1 MEIAITV
8 LLLVSGGMIYN
19 YAYRKKIYREID
31 RLEAWKIAIM
41 NRPITDELSKVK
53 QLNMTGETE
62 QLFERWRQLWDDIV
76 ATRLPA
82 VEEKL
87 FDVEEFLDKYR
98 YTKAK
103 GVLRD
108 IEQMLRKT
116 EEDIQTILHEL
127 DELVGSEE
135 QNRTEI
141 EQLKTV
147 YRDAKKTLL
156 AYRHTFG
163 SAEEKLTEKLESI
176 HHEFQRFEEL
186 TNAGNYLAAREVVL
200 FLKKEL
206 NGFSQMLQDIP
217 EMLTECQST
226 IPAQLAELLDGYKE
240 MEEAGYILG
249 HLQIEREM
257 AEKQEKLRQSVEM
270 IRHLR
275 VEEAKQAIEEIK
287 EEVDALYDLLEKE
300 VMAHRYVKTEID
312 QIEEQLYRLSEEAKQ
327 TSVETSFVQQ
337 SYRLSAQDLEK
348 YRSIEKQIQQL
359 VKRFSLVQA
368 RVMEE
373 QTAHSIIKEELEQ
386 LLVQMQMMK
395 EEHEQFRE
403 MLQTLRKNE
412 LAAREKLHDMRR
424 KLSEAIRS
432 VKKKP
437 VARPAGSV

>member
-147 YRDAKKTLL
+147 YRDAKKNV
-156 AYRHTFG
+156 A
-163 SAEEKLTEKLESI
+163 
-176 HHEFQRFEEL
+176 
-186 TNAGNYLAAREVVL
+186 
-200 FLKKEL
+200 
-206 NGFSQMLQDIP
+206 
-217 EMLTECQST
+217 
-226 IPAQLAELLDGYKE
+226 
-240 MEEAGYILG
+240 
-249 HLQIEREM
+249 
-257 AEKQEKLRQSVEM
+257 
-270 IRHLR
+270 
-275 VEEAKQAIEEIK
+275 
-287 EEVDALYDLLEKE
+287 
-300 VMAHRYVKTEID
+300 
-312 QIEEQLYRLSEEAKQ
+312 RLS
-327 TSVETSFVQQ
+327 
-337 SYRLSAQDLEK
+337 SY
-348 YRSIEKQIQQL
+348 IWIC
-359 VKRFSLVQA
+359 
-368 RVMEE
+368 
-373 QTAHSIIKEELEQ
+373 
-386 LLVQMQMMK
+386 
-395 EEHEQFRE
+395 
-403 MLQTLRKNE
+403 
-412 LAAREKLHDMRR
+412 
-424 KLSEAIRS
+424 
-432 VKKKP
+432 
-437 VARPAGSV
+437 